1 MGNPIAVDHRSF
13 YRLGVEYIVTGGYIK
28 SNHLVPP
35 VAQLTLDYSTN
46 APSIAR

>member
-13 YRLGVEYIVTGGYIK
+13 YRLGVEYIITSGYIK

-35 VAQLTLDYSTN
+35 FAQLALDYRTN
-46 APSIAR
+46 APSITR